1 MFFVFFSY
9 TDPTFTHTNLTQ
21 LLDSLDS
28 NLWVINDYLNIPQSE
43 DQIIKAKHS
52 DEAQRKKALCRWY
65 LDNHPAPSWKHVAD
79 ALYRYGDH
87 VVLDVLQS
95 QYLKGGFSALCGLL
109 DFNGLQCVLGYP
121 NLGYPYS
128 RLSELRDC
136 SLSE

>member
-1 MFFVFFSY
+1 MILCSLSSPP
-9 TDPTFTHTNLTQ
+9 TDPTLTHTNLTQ
-21 LLDSLDS
+21 LLDSVDWKWAMNI
-28 NLWVINDYLNIPQSE
+28 NLAFYLHIPYSE
-43 DQIIKAKHS
+43 EKKIKVKHS
-52 DEAQRKKALCRWY
+52 DEAQRKEALCRWY

-79 ALYRYGDH
+79 ALYQWGDH

-128 RLSELRDC
+128 RLSVLRD
-136 SLSE
+136 